1 MKIFGPR
8 EDAHVGTMMG
18 RYGRGFSNS
27 NALGGKND
35 GEGKNGG
42 ASVMMSGKLAHT
54 TVGMSQFS
62 TIR

>member
-27 NALGGKND
+27 NALGGKK
-35 GEGKNGG
+35 KNGG

>member
-1 MKIFGPR
+1 
-8 EDAHVGTMMG
+8 MG

-54 TVGMSQFS
+54 TVGMTQFS